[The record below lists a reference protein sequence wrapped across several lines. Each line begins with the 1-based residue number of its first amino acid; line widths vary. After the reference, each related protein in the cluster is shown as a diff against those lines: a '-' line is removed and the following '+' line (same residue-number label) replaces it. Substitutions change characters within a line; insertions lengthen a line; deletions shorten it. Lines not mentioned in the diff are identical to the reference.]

1 MARLART
8 IADLSRYRRA
18 FDSALGRAKP
28 QAAAAAPPTRLRE
41 VAAFGANPGNLR
53 MLEYVPATLAETPAL
68 LVVLHGCTQTAAG
81 YDHGA
86 GWTELADRHGF
97 ALLFPEQ
104 KPENN
109 PQRCFSWFEPA
120 DVRRDGGE
128 AASIRQMIARM
139 VAAHGVD
146 RRRIF
151 ITGLSAGGA
160 MASAMLATYPEV
172 FAGGALIAGLPYG
185 TAANVQ
191 EAFESMFKGRG
202 SPARRWGDLVR
213 AASPHRG
220 PWPKIS
226 IWHGSADATV
236 VPMNRDEII
245 KQWTD
250 VHGLPATPSERTAGR
265 GFERAVWRDRDGR
278 EVIEA
283 VSIPGMAHG
292 TPLAT
297 GPGDGCCGNAGPFL
311 LEVGVSSSH
320 HIAQFFGLA
329 DAGAASRDKAERHVA
344 AATAEPAG
352 AFTPSR
358 EDILL
363 PGEPEPKPDAKEAD
377 DRPRFPI
384 DVQAVIAKALRAAG
398 LMRP

>member
-1 MARLART
+1 MARLGRT

-28 QAAAAAPPTRLRE
+28 QAAAETTRLRE

-53 MLEYVPATLAETPAL
+53 MLEYVPATLTERPAL

-146 RRRIF
+146 HRRIF

-172 FAGGALIAGLPYG
+172 FAGGAVIAGLPYG

-191 EAFESMFKGRG
+191 EAFESMFKGR
-202 SPARRWGDLVR
+202 SAPARRWGDLVR

-236 VPMNRDEII
+236 IPMNRDEII

-250 VHGLPATPSERTAGR
+250 VHGLPATPNERTTGR

-283 VSIPGMAHG
+283 VTIPGMAHG

-329 DAGAASRDKAERHVA
+329 GAGAASRDKAEHHVA
-344 AATAEPAG
+344 AAPAEPAG

-363 PGEPEPKPDAKEAD
+363 PGEPEPKPDAEEAD
-377 DRPRFPI
+377 ARPRLAI

>member
-8 IADLSRYRRA
+8 IAELSRYRRA

-28 QAAAAAPPTRLRE
+28 QAAAAPTTTKLRE

-53 MLEYVPATLAETPAL
+53 MLEYVPATLAEKPAL

-97 ALLFPEQ
+97 ALMFPEQ

-172 FAGGALIAGLPYG
+172 FAGGAIIAGLPYG
-185 TAANVQ
+185 TASNVK
-191 EAFESMFKGRG
+191 EAFESMFKGRS
-202 SPARRWGDLVR
+202 SPPRRWGDLVR

-220 PWPKIS
+220 AWPKIS

-236 VPMNRDEII
+236 VPMNRDEIV

-250 VHGLPATPSERTAGR
+250 VHGLPATPSERRTGR
-265 GFERAVWRDRDGR
+265 GVERAVWRDRDGR

-283 VSIPGMAHG
+283 VTIPGMAHG

-297 GPGDGCCGNAGPFL
+297 GAAEDACGEAGPFL
-311 LEVGVSSSH
+311 LEAGISSSYR
-320 HIAQFFGLA
+320 IAKFFGLT
-329 DAGAASRDKAERHVA
+329 GAARASAPARKVETVERTPLAPDDHV
-344 AATAEPAG
+344 EIIPDERVEILG
-352 AFTPSR
+352 KDGDRF
-358 EDILL
+358 EDTRGPMNVMAI
-363 PGEPEPKPDAKEAD
+363 
-377 DRPRFPI
+377 I
-384 DVQAVIAKALRAAG
+384 TKALTSAG
-398 LMRP
+398 LMKPPA

>member
-1 MARLART
+1 MKKIGSALARAWRVWRGNNAPGRFIKRSYANAAGART
-8 IADLSRYRRA
+8 YKLYLPAGFSGQ
-18 FDSALGRAKP
+18 ALP
-28 QAAAAAPPTRLRE
+28 
-41 VAAFGANPGNLR
+41 
-53 MLEYVPATLAETPAL
+53 
-68 LVVLHGCTQTAAG
+68 LVVMLHGCKQTPDDFAAG
-81 YDHGA
+81 TGMN
-86 GWTELADRHGF
+86 ELADELQF
-97 ALLFPEQ
+97 LVVYPAQ
-104 KPENN
+104 AWTANYS
-109 PQRCFSWFEPA
+109 RCWNWFRPR
-120 DVRRDGGE
+120 DQRRDGGE
-128 AASIRQMIARM
+128 PSLIAGITKQVIAR
-139 VAAHGVD
+139 HNVD
-146 RRRIF
+146 ERRVYIA
-151 ITGLSAGGA
+151 GLSAGGA

-185 TAANVQ
+185 TASNVQ
-191 EAFESMFKGRG
+191 EAFESMFKGR
-202 SPARRWGDLVR
+202 SAPARRWGDLVR

-236 VPMNRDEII
+236 IPMNRDEII

-250 VHGLPATPSERTAGR
+250 VHGLPATPNERTTGR

-283 VSIPGMAHG
+283 VTIPGMAHG

-297 GPGDGCCGNAGPFL
+297 GPGDGCCGNVGPFL

-320 HIAQFFGLA
+320 HIAQFFGLT
-329 DAGAASRDKAERHVA
+329 DAGAASRDKAEHHVA
-344 AATAEPAG
+344 AAAAEPAG

-363 PGEPEPKPDAKEAD
+363 PGEPEPKPDAEEAD
-377 DRPRFPI
+377 DRPRLAI

>member
-18 FDSALGRAKP
+18 FDSALGRTKP
-28 QAAAAAPPTRLRE
+28 QAAAAPTTTKLRE

-53 MLEYVPATLAETPAL
+53 MLEYVPATLAEKPAL

-97 ALLFPEQ
+97 ALMFPEQ

-109 PQRCFSWFEPA
+109 PQRCFTWFEPA
-120 DVRRDGGE
+120 DVRSDGGE
-128 AASIRQMIARM
+128 AASIRQMITRM
-139 VAAHGVD
+139 AAAHDVD
-146 RRRIF
+146 RARIF

-160 MASAMLATYPEV
+160 MASAMLAAYPEV
-172 FAGGALIAGLPYG
+172 F
-185 TAANVQ
+185 
-191 EAFESMFKGRG
+191 
-202 SPARRWGDLVR
+202 
-213 AASPHRG
+213 
-220 PWPKIS
+220 
-226 IWHGSADATV
+226 ADATV
-236 VPMNRDEII
+236 VPMNRDEIV

-250 VHGLPATPSERTAGR
+250 VHGLPATPSERTTGR
-265 GFERAVWRDRDGR
+265 GFERAVWRDLDGR
-278 EVIEA
+278 ELIEA
-283 VSIPGMAHG
+283 VTIPGMAHG

-297 GPGDGCCGNAGPFL
+297 GPGEECCGNTGPFL

-329 DAGAASRDKAERHVA
+329 DAGAAARDKAERHVA
-344 AATAEPAG
+344 AATAGPAG

-363 PGEPEPKPDAKEAD
+363 PGEPAPKPEAEEAD
-377 DRPRFPI
+377 DRPRLPI

>member
-41 VAAFGANPGNLR
+41 VAAFGGNPGNLR
-53 MLEYVPATLAETPAL
+53 MLEYVPATLAERPPL

-128 AASIRQMIARM
+128 AASIRQMVARM

-146 RRRIF
+146 RRCIF

-160 MASAMLATYPEV
+160 MA
-172 FAGGALIAGLPYG
+172 
-185 TAANVQ
+185 
-191 EAFESMFKGRG
+191 
-202 SPARRWGDLVR
+202 
-213 AASPHRG
+213 
-220 PWPKIS
+220 
-226 IWHGSADATV
+226 
-236 VPMNRDEII
+236 
-245 KQWTD
+245 
-250 VHGLPATPSERTAGR
+250 
-265 GFERAVWRDRDGR
+265 
-278 EVIEA
+278 
-283 VSIPGMAHG
+283 
-292 TPLAT
+292 
-297 GPGDGCCGNAGPFL
+297 
-311 LEVGVSSSH
+311 
-320 HIAQFFGLA
+320 
-329 DAGAASRDKAERHVA
+329 
-344 AATAEPAG
+344 
-352 AFTPSR
+352 
-358 EDILL
+358 
-363 PGEPEPKPDAKEAD
+363 
-377 DRPRFPI
+377 
-384 DVQAVIAKALRAAG
+384 
-398 LMRP
+398 